1 MLYVFSKYILTYL
14 LTHIFKQKNKFAT
27 KYMDEMFTSA
37 DQCKIKTRSSS
48 YQLILPHCNR
58 LSGHRTI
65 ASIGPKLWNKL
76 PIYTKL
82 SKNPNS
88 FKHKVKMHF
97 FEVLAEETDDSFVY
111 Y

>member
-1 MLYVFSKYILTYL
+1 
-14 LTHIFKQKNKFAT
+14 
-27 KYMDEMFTSA
+27 MDEMFTSA

-48 YQLILPHCNR
+48 HKLILPHCNIVSR
-58 LSGHRTI
+58 HRTI
-65 ASIGPKLWNKL
+65 SSLGPKLWNKL
-76 PIYTKL
+76 PIDAKL

-97 FEVLAEETDDSFVY
+97 FEVLAKETDDCFVY

>member
-1 MLYVFSKYILTYL
+1 MQIGLKNLDACPI
-14 LTHIFKQKNKFAT
+14 KQQIKFDPMC
-27 KYMDEMFTSA
+27 MDEMFISA

-48 YQLILPHCNR
+48 YKLVLSNCNR
-58 LSGHRTI
+58 ESGHRAI
-65 ASIGPKLWNKL
+65 SSLGPKLWNKL
-76 PIYTKL
+76 PIDTKL

-97 FEVLAEETDDSFVY
+97 GEVLVKENDDCFVY

>member
-1 MLYVFSKYILTYL
+1 
-14 LTHIFKQKNKFAT
+14 
-27 KYMDEMFTSA
+27 MDEMFTSA

-48 YQLILPHCNR
+48 NKLILPHCSR
-58 LSGHRTI
+58 VSGHRTI
-65 ASIGPKLWNKL
+65 STLGPKLWNKL
-76 PIYTKL
+76 PIDTKL

-97 FEVLAEETDDSFVY
+97 FEALVKENDDCFVY